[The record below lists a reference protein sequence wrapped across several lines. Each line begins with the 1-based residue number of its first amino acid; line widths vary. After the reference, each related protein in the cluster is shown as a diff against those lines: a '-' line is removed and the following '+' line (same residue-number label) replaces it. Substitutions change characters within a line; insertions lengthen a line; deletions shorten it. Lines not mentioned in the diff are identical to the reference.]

1 MSCEQKPRNVICD
14 TMASNIFSITIL
26 RVIIERGDNEGYID
40 KDEMEEEADVEM
52 EGEVLLNWQLET
64 LGRRE
69 RGVLGLVRGGSG
81 CGVDEKHT

>member
-1 MSCEQKPRNVICD
+1 
-14 TMASNIFSITIL
+14 MASNIFSITIL

-69 RGVLGLVRGGSG
+69 RGVLGLVRGGNG